1 MNNCKHRDPRFFD
14 FVDYAVTSN
23 SSVHEFACRSDGY
36 LDFFRL
42 KKIDERM
49 KIVIAA

>member
-14 FVDYAVTSN
+14 SVDYAVTSN
-23 SSVHEFACRSDGY
+23 SQFTNLLVGRTVTLIS
-36 LDFFRL
+36 FRL